1 MSSALLALILLAA
14 ILHATWNFFAKR
26 TGGSLTVLWL
36 AALVS
41 TLATI
46 PTAIAVQIG
55 QPFSTRGLLI
65 GVCSGVVHCVYW
77 WALARTYQRGDIS
90 LTYPIARGSG
100 VLGTAVGSMLWL
112 REPLSTLG
120 AIGIAGVCAG
130 VFALGYQRR
139 IEPVRTRVVLLAL
152 LTGLTIT
159 GYSLLDDQG
168 VETMAPAVYL
178 AVETGVGVLLLSIFG
193 WNRIRASA
201 PNAYRLYSRTI
212 IVIGIGS
219 PLTYLIILYAYSR
232 GPVSYITAVR
242 EFSVV
247 IAALLGARY
256 LNEKIGPLRWAG
268 IAMVVA
274 GMVLIKMA

>member
-1 MSSALLALILLAA
+1 MSSLLLALILFAA

-26 TGGSLTVLWL
+26 SGGSLTVLWL
-36 AALVS
+36 GALIS
-41 TLATI
+41 TLLTL
-46 PTAIAVQIG
+46 PTAVALQMG
-55 QPFSTRGLLI
+55 HPLSTRGFLI
-65 GVCSGVVHCVYW
+65 GVVSGVVHCAYW
-77 WALARTYQRGDIS
+77 WALARMYQRGDIS

-112 REPLSTLG
+112 REPVSTMG

-139 IEPVRTRVVLLAL
+139 AEPVRTRVVLLAL

-168 VETMAPAVYL
+168 VETVAPPVYL
-178 AVETGVGVLLLSIFG
+178 AIETGVGVLLLSIFG
-193 WNRIRASA
+193 WRRIRAAA
-201 PNAYRLYSRTI
+201 PKAYRLHARTI
-212 IVIGIGS
+212 LMIGFGS

-247 IAALLGARY
+247 IAALLGARF